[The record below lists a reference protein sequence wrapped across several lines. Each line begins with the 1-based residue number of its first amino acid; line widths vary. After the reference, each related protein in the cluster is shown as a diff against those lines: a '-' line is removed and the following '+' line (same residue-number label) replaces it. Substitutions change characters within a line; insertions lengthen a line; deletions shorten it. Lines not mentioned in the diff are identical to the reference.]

1 MANCGP
7 HCKLVHCG
15 YLRDCS
21 MILFGN
27 DEMICYEFL
36 CEHRNRLKP
45 VGPTRSFFTKAPART
60 TFAGRR
66 ESHIRLPSVSS
77 THPTMSVLQTYGSP
91 IPRASLVGRCFWKD
105 IGPRGSRVDLVSTNS
120 EHSERCARKNNAE
133 VYFFGSK
140 NIEGPEDETRIEEL
154 QSDEGDDL
162 PSVLLCRQWRK

>member
-1 MANCGP
+1 
-7 HCKLVHCG
+7 
-15 YLRDCS
+15 

-36 CEHRNRLKP
+36 CEHRE
-45 VGPTRSFFTKAPART
+45 STKASGTNAIVLYESAPART

-77 THPTMSVLQTYGSP
+77 TQPTMSVQQTYGSP
-91 IPRASLVGRCFWKD
+91 VPRASLVGRCFWKD

-120 EHSERCARKNNAE
+120 EHRERCARNNNAE
-133 VYFFGSK
+133 MYFFGST

-154 QSDEGDDL
+154 QSDGDDDL